1 MIRAAC
7 YLRVSTEQQVQEGDS
22 LAAQK
27 DALLKYIEKHEDY
40 VLAGIYT
47 DDGVSGTRADR
58 DELNRLLDDVKAG
71 LVDTILVTK
80 LDRLF
85 RSMRH
90 YLNMMD
96 VLDRCGV
103 GWTAIWEP
111 MYNTTTPQGKL
122 IINQMM
128 SIAQFEAENTSQRIH
143 QVFEYKKTQKE
154 VLSGNVSPGFR
165 VENKHLVHSDLAPAV
180 KEIFEFYARTGKLY
194 ETVRHMPKGLP
205 QTKQGLKWMLK
216 RKVYIGEL
224 YGDPNYCEPIVD
236 KETFS
241 KVQRLLAMNIKKN
254 QKHEYLFSGLV
265 KCAEC
270 GFVMASNTQMRER
283 KYPVSVYRC
292 SKHYQRG
299 VKMCPNKKSINQRTL
314 EAYLLENLEPLVNDA
329 KIVAKKKSEPVKDL
343 TKQRKAVE
351 AKLSRLTDI
360 YLDGDI
366 SRIDYLKRKEDLMED
381 LHALEMPP
389 QAPESQISGFEPIE
403 AINIYPQLT
412 FAEKRQFWR
421 SIIKEIRYGLDK
433 NIEVFFL

>member
-224 YGDPNYCEPIVD
+224 YGDPEYCEPIVD
-236 KETFS
+236 KETLS

-265 KCAEC
+265 KCAE
-270 GFVMASNTQMRER
+270 
-283 KYPVSVYRC
+283 
-292 SKHYQRG
+292 
-299 VKMCPNKKSINQRTL
+299 
-314 EAYLLENLEPLVNDA
+314 
-329 KIVAKKKSEPVKDL
+329 
-343 TKQRKAVE
+343 
-351 AKLSRLTDI
+351 
-360 YLDGDI
+360 
-366 SRIDYLKRKEDLMED
+366 
-381 LHALEMPP
+381 
-389 QAPESQISGFEPIE
+389 
-403 AINIYPQLT
+403 
-412 FAEKRQFWR
+412 
-421 SIIKEIRYGLDK
+421 
-433 NIEVFFL
+433 